1 MNNIDRCFAI
11 RICEFELLFTLIV
24 CLHYKLSIV
33 IVRVCGRSSNHRTS
47 VWQGRAPIPGVGL
60 LDAPHEA
67 GHDNRRVEDSGLR
80 KH

>member
-1 MNNIDRCFAI
+1 MNNIDRHFAI

-33 IVRVCGRSSNHRTS
+33 IVRVCGRSNNPECL
-47 VWQGRAPIPGVGL
+47 VWRGRAPTFHVRL

-67 GHDNRRVEDSGLR
+67 GHDNREVEDQA
-80 KH
+80 